1 PNVSVRN
8 FSPSSTALASPEFG
22 VPGVTF
28 VPQMEQGHATL
39 TVTPADGVSRFPLS
53 SAARVRIVAV
63 GLPCTTQLYDQLVVP
78 VAGCQLVPPSVEIS
92 TPATTPPPVSAA
104 VPVTVTRAPSA
115 RFAFGAG
122 EVMVEDGAAVSV
134 LAVAG
139 TRPGISANGCACM
152 SANR

>member
-1 PNVSVRN
+1 
-8 FSPSSTALASPEFG
+8 
-22 VPGVTF
+22 
-28 VPQMEQGHATL
+28 
-39 TVTPADGVSRFPLS
+39 
-53 SAARVRIVAV
+53 
-63 GLPCTTQLYDQLVVP
+63 
-78 VAGCQLVPPSVEIS
+78 SVEIS

-139 TRPGISANGCACM
+139 ARPGGSADGRACM
-152 SANR
+152 SADRVALGRRMVTAGAVPNGFPLSRPQLHWTVPAPNTSSPLAAL